1 MPRPVSP
8 RVSSTGQRSITPTAA
23 FAELDRIPFAE
34 VPLDEALARIADVAC
49 RAVAGADE
57 VSVTL
62 LGPDGAHTAAFT
74 GKSALD
80 LDEWQYEQG
89 HGPCL
94 AAAAAN
100 ITVAVTDTAG
110 DRRWAD
116 WAERAIEAGVHS
128 SLNFYASAP
137 DAFDDDAVV
146 LAQTLAGYAAVAMAN
161 SPGLRGRDF
170 PGLPWASSPDH
181 LVLEQARGVVIADRH
196 CTPEEARTV
205 LKDLAERSHRSL
217 PEVAAEVVARAAE
230 PSSHSDAA
238 PDRLG

>member
-1 MPRPVSP
+1 M
-8 RVSSTGQRSITPTAA
+8 TGQRSITSSVA

-34 VPLDEALARIADVAC
+34 VPLDEALARIADIAC
-49 RAVAGADE
+49 RTVTGAE
-57 VSVTL
+57 EISVTL
-62 LGPDGAHTAAFT
+62 LGPAGAHTAAFT
-74 GKSALD
+74 GKTALD

-116 WAERAIEAGVHS
+116 WADRAIHAGVHS
-128 SLNFYASAP
+128 FLSVGLPLHDKIGGAMNIYAPVP

-161 SPGLRGRDF
+161 SPAARTPDASA
-170 PGLPWASSPDH
+170 LPWAKLPDH

-196 CTPEEARTV
+196 CTPAEALTV
-205 LKDLAERSHRSL
+205 LKHLAEKSHK
-217 PEVAAEVVARAAE
+217 PINEVAADLVAQAAKQ
-230 PSSHSDAA
+230 PGA
-238 PDRLG
+238 